1 MSPKHL
7 GRRRTHLEHHPPTAV
22 TLLTLPLH
30 AQRTHGDEIH
40 QQPTLAG
47 LDAPAHRHAVY
58 AQFALLVP
66 PFGLHQHAESTIQ
79 IFLMQRRFAIETQ
92 LQSLRQRLY
101 GFEPHRAGVHQAA
114 DQQPEQQPDQN
125 QRGEKT

>member
-7 GRRRTHLEHHPPTAV
+7 GRLRTHLEHHPPTAV
-22 TLLTLPLH
+22 TLLTLPLY

-40 QQPTLAG
+40 QQPALAG
-47 LDAPAHRHAVY
+47 LDAPTHRHAVY
-58 AQFALLVP
+58 AQFPLLVP

-92 LQSLRQRLY
+92 LQPLRQRLY

-114 DQQPEQQPDQN
+114 DQQPEQQPDQY